1 MKKSINLGKLL
12 IIPYESFSNYVNLP
26 SGLLD
31 RILKLKHFEQQY
43 FFELKTSNNS
53 LFYVGVKEFTNDTGC
68 IETPSWLSEIMK
80 EDYVNITLLRNIPK
94 GNYIKIEPQSRDFF
108 KIPDNDKILETEL
121 AKYCLLSINQIISIK
136 IFDEIYK
143 LKIIEIKTKDNINS
157 NVIDIVNINLN
168 VDFENKFIK
177 EEEDERLLEEEK
189 LLEAKLLEEE
199 KLLEAKLLEA
209 KKKEDNKELTLEKLR
224 ELRLKYYNKKS

>member
-12 IIPYESFSNYVNLP
+12 VIPYESFSNYVNLP
-26 SGLLD
+26 TGLLD

-43 FFELKTSNNS
+43 FFELKTSNDS
-53 LFYVGVKEFTNDTGC
+53 LFYVGVKEFTNEAGC

-80 EDYVNITLLRNIPK
+80 EDYVNITLLRNVPK
-94 GNYIKIEPQSRDFF
+94 GDYIKIEPQSREFF

-136 IFDEIYK
+136 IFDEIHK
-143 LKIIEIKTKDNINS
+143 LKIIEIKAKDNINS
-157 NVIDIVNINLN
+157 NLIDIVNINLN

-177 EEEDERLLEEEK
+177 EDEEN
-189 LLEAKLLEEE
+189 
-199 KLLEAKLLEA
+199 
-209 KKKEDNKELTLEKLR
+209 KKKEDEENKKKEEENKKKEDEENKKKEELTLQKLR
-224 ELRLKYYNKKS
+224 ELRLKYYDKKS